1 MRKTHSAVI
10 SKLSNLNNDLLT
22 FILNNLSNEAMAVT
36 IKDNFNVT
44 TRLSYNDRVE
54 ISKELDDNILINFI
68 RVSIA
73 KKNIVYIESYDIIKS
88 KIA

>member
-73 KKNIVYIESYDIIKS
+73 KKNTVYIESYDIIKS